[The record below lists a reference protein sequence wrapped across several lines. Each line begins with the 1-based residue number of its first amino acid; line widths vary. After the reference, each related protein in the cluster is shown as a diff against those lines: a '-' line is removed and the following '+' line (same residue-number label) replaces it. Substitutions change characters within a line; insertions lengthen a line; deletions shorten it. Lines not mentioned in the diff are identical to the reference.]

1 VWGFFFPA
9 WHDDGRPD
17 LKRHLAH
24 VLQQARMEAHPITH
38 SRFASTESK
47 LTKDEGPTTKSAA
60 RSASIAGFAL
70 PGITPSSLVFGHSS
84 FAIRRSSCIVCR
96 LSRRATP
103 LSRRT
108 YLDYVQNRYGI
119 ESEGVLTDF
128 LSRRDGRLLLADRI
142 DLSAMVE
149 RYGAPLEIAYCP
161 LITKQVSQ
169 MIDWA
174 AAARAQADYEGA
186 FLYAYA
192 TKANFAE
199 EVVRTAL
206 AAGANYETSATAD
219 VLIAHH
225 LWRQGTLTDDR
236 YLFCNGSKEDSYID
250 AIVALREAGYE
261 RIVPILDDMNELE
274 RLLERCKA
282 PLLLGVRE
290 RHFADVV
297 DPAHPGGE
305 RFGLTQAEIGE
316 VARRL
321 SGTSHRLVVYHAMV
335 GSQIE
340 DMDGWMARLE
350 RSAAAY
356 GRLRRSVPTLRAF
369 NFGGG
374 MPTSAY
380 ALDFAF
386 DYATFLR
393 CLMETVGAVCTA
405 YDVPH
410 PDLIGEFGRYTAASH
425 NVYILEVGSVKQG
438 QADRAEPWYLINGS
452 MMVSL
457 PDTLIVEDQQFIVL
471 PLDRWDAPAHGVRLG
486 GRRTC
491 DSDDMFPR
499 PSQPALILPDVRTED
514 LEMRPLYVAIFG
526 VGAYQQM
533 ISGRG
538 GAHHCLN
545 PEMRR
550 IIVEQDGDALV
561 VREIAPQG
569 LGTIMS
575 MLGYNAEPLEQ
586 PARPQPIPVDRRIA
600 REPIRAPRRPPMSRA
615 RSLAPHDPRRPA
627 QPGV

>member
-1 VWGFFFPA
+1 MSFGARAPTSQDGGTPNHTPGFQPPHYRINNRRRDTGKAPGALLVGF
-9 WHDDGRPD
+9 R
-17 LKRHLAH
+17 L
-24 VLQQARMEAHPITH
+24 PIV
-38 SRFASTESK
+38 EY
-47 LTKDEGPTTKSAA
+47 
-60 RSASIAGFAL
+60 
-70 PGITPSSLVFGHSS
+70 SS
-84 FAIRRSSCIVCR
+84 FVVCHCHF
-96 LSRRATP
+96 SRRATP
-103 LSRRT
+103 LSRQT

-119 ESEGVLTDF
+119 ASEGMLTDF

-161 LITKQVSQ
+161 LITKQVTQ

-174 AAARAQADYEGA
+174 AGARAQVEYDGA
-186 FLYAYA
+186 FVYAYA
-192 TKANFAE
+192 AKANFAE

-206 AAGANYETSATAD
+206 AAGANYETSAVAD

-225 LWRQGTLTDDR
+225 LWRQGSLTDDR

-261 RIVPILDDMNELE
+261 RIVPILDDLNELE
-274 RLLERCKA
+274 LLLERCQA

-290 RHFADVV
+290 RHYADVV
-297 DPAHPGGE
+297 NPAHPGGE
-305 RFGLTQAEIGE
+305 RFGLTQEEIGE

-321 SGTSHRLVVYHAMV
+321 SGTPHRLVVYHAMV

-350 RSAAAY
+350 RSAAGY
-356 GRLRRSVPTLRAF
+356 GRLRRRVPTLRAF

-386 DYATFLR
+386 DYAAFLR
-393 CLMETVGAVCTA
+393 RLMETVAAVCATH
-405 YDVPH
+405 DVPH

-425 NVYILEVGSVKQG
+425 NVYVLEVGSVKHA
-438 QADRAEPWYLINGS
+438 QASSSSAHGGASTEPWYLINGS

-499 PSQPALILPDVRTED
+499 PSQPALVLPDVRKNE
-514 LEMRPLYVAIFG
+514 LEAKPLYVTIFG

-538 GAHHCLN
+538 GAHHCLS
-545 PEMRR
+545 PEMRW

-561 VREIAPQG
+561 VREIAPQS
-569 LGTIMS
+569 LGMIMS
-575 MLGYNAEPLEQ
+575 LLGYNSERLDPV
-586 PARPQPIPVDRRIA
+586 ARPQPVPVDRGTL
-600 REPIRAPRRPPMSRA
+600 REPIRAPRRPPMLRA
-615 RSLAPHDPRRPA
+615 RSLAFHESRSSG
-627 QPGV
+627 QPGM

>member
-1 VWGFFFPA
+1 
-9 WHDDGRPD
+9 
-17 LKRHLAH
+17 
-24 VLQQARMEAHPITH
+24 
-38 SRFASTESK
+38 
-47 LTKDEGPTTKSAA
+47 
-60 RSASIAGFAL
+60 
-70 PGITPSSLVFGHSS
+70 
-84 FAIRRSSCIVCR
+84 
-96 LSRRATP
+96 LSRQ
-103 LSRRT
+103 T

-119 ESEGVLTDF
+119 ASEGMLTDF

-149 RYGAPLEIAYCP
+149 RYGAPLEMAYCP
-161 LITKQVSQ
+161 LITKQITQ

-174 AAARAQADYEGA
+174 AAARAQADYDGA

-219 VLIAHH
+219 VSIAHH
-225 LWRQGTLTDDR
+225 LWRQGILTDDR

-250 AIVALREAGYE
+250 AIVALRESGYE
-261 RIVPILDDMNELE
+261 RIVPILDDLNELE
-274 RLLERCKA
+274 LLLERCKA

-297 DPAHPGGE
+297 NPAHPGGE
-305 RFGLTQAEIGE
+305 RFGLTQEEISE

-321 SGTSHRLVVYHAMV
+321 SGTPHRLVVYHAMV

-340 DMDGWMARLE
+340 DLDGWMARLE

-356 GRLRRSVPTLRAF
+356 GRLRQNVPTLRAF

-386 DYATFLR
+386 DYAAFLR
-393 CLMETVGAVCTA
+393 RLMETMAAVCA
-405 YDVPH
+405 AHDVPQ

-425 NVYILEVGSVKQG
+425 NVYILEVGSVKQAQEDG
-438 QADRAEPWYLINGS
+438 AEPWYLINGS

-457 PDTLIVEDQQFIVL
+457 PDTLIVEDQQFITL

-499 PSQPALILPDVRTED
+499 PSQPALMLPDVSKTE
-514 LEMRPLYVAIFG
+514 LESRPLYVAIFG

-538 GAHHCLN
+538 GAHHCLS

-561 VREIAPQG
+561 VREIAPQS

-575 MLGYNAEPLEQ
+575 MLGYNSEPLE
-586 PARPQPIPVDRRIA
+586 PVTRPQPVPVERRA
-600 REPIRAPRRPPMSRA
+600 LREPIRAPRRPPMLRA
-615 RSLAPHDPRRPA
+615 RSVALHASRGSAHSRM
-627 QPGV
+627 

>member
-1 VWGFFFPA
+1 
-9 WHDDGRPD
+9 
-17 LKRHLAH
+17 
-24 VLQQARMEAHPITH
+24 
-38 SRFASTESK
+38 
-47 LTKDEGPTTKSAA
+47 
-60 RSASIAGFAL
+60 
-70 PGITPSSLVFGHSS
+70 
-84 FAIRRSSCIVCR
+84 
-96 LSRRATP
+96 LSRQ
-103 LSRRT
+103 T

-119 ESEGVLTDF
+119 ESEGMLTDF

-142 DLSAMVE
+142 DLSAMAE

-161 LITKQVSQ
+161 LITKQVMQ
-169 MIDWA
+169 MNDWA
-174 AAARAQADYEGA
+174 AEARAQSGYDGA

-225 LWRQGTLTDDR
+225 LWRQGSLPDDR
-236 YLFCNGSKEDSYID
+236 YLFCNGSKEDSYVD
-250 AIVALREAGYE
+250 AIVALRQAGYE
-261 RIVPILDDMNELE
+261 RIVPILDDLDELE
-274 RLLERCKA
+274 ALLARCRA

-297 DPAHPGGE
+297 NPAHPGGE
-305 RFGLTQAEIGE
+305 RFGMTQAEIAE

-321 SGTSHRLVVYHAMV
+321 AGTPHRLVVYHAMV

-340 DMDGWMARLE
+340 DMDGWMARLR

-356 GRLRRSVPTLRAF
+356 ARLRRHVPTLRAF

-380 ALDFAF
+380 ALDFQF
-386 DYATFLR
+386 DYSAFLR
-393 CLMETVGAVCTA
+393 RLMETMAEVGAA
-405 YDVPH
+405 YDVPQ
-410 PDLIGEFGRYTAASH
+410 PDLIGEFGRYTVASH
-425 NVYILEVGSVKQG
+425 NVYLFEVGSVKRGQG
-438 QADRAEPWYLINGS
+438 ENAEPWYLINGS
-452 MMVSL
+452 LMVSL
-457 PDTLIVEDQQFIVL
+457 PDTLIVDDQQFIVL
-471 PLDRWDAPAHGVRLG
+471 PLDRWDQPAQGVRLG

-491 DSDDMFPR
+491 DSDDVFPR
-499 PSQPALILPDVRTED
+499 PGQPALMLPEVGGGVLAEQ
-514 LEMRPLYVAIFG
+514 PLHVAVFG

-561 VREIAPQG
+561 VREIAPQN

-575 MLGYNAEPLEQ
+575 MLGYNAEQLE
-586 PARPQPIPVDRRIA
+586 PVARPQPVPVERRSP
-600 REPIRAPRRPPMSRA
+600 REPIRAPRRPPMLRA
-615 RSLAPHDPRRPA
+615 RTLSIAGPRTGARPA
-627 QPGV
+627 A

>member
-1 VWGFFFPA
+1 
-9 WHDDGRPD
+9 
-17 LKRHLAH
+17 
-24 VLQQARMEAHPITH
+24 M
-38 SRFASTESK
+38 SRQ
-47 LTKDEGPTTKSAA
+47 
-60 RSASIAGFAL
+60 
-70 PGITPSSLVFGHSS
+70 
-84 FAIRRSSCIVCR
+84 
-96 LSRRATP
+96 
-103 LSRRT
+103 T

-119 ESEGVLTDF
+119 ESEGMLTDF

-174 AAARAQADYEGA
+174 AAARAATGYAGQ
-186 FLYAYA
+186 FVYAYA

-225 LWRQGTLTDDR
+225 LWRQGALSDDR
-236 YLFCNGSKEDSYID
+236 YLFCNGSKEDSYVD
-250 AIVALREAGYE
+250 AIVALREAGYQQ
-261 RIVPILDDMNELE
+261 IVPILDDLDELD
-274 RLLERCKA
+274 RLLERCQA

-297 DPAHPGGE
+297 NPAHPGGE
-305 RFGLTQAEIGE
+305 RFGLTQAEIAE
-316 VARRL
+316 AAERL
-321 SGTSHRLVVYHAMV
+321 AGTPHQLVVYHAMV

-356 GRLRRSVPTLRAF
+356 ASLRQRVPTLRAF

-380 ALDFAF
+380 TLDFAF

-393 CLMETVGAVCTA
+393 RLMATVAAVCA
-405 YDVPH
+405 AHAVPQ
-410 PDLIGEFGRYTAASH
+410 PDLIGEFGRYTVASH
-425 NVYILEVGSVKQG
+425 TLYIMEVGSVKRE
-438 QADRAEPWYLINGS
+438 QAGADEPWYLINGS
-452 MMVSL
+452 MMVSV

-471 PLDRWDAPAHGVRLG
+471 PLDRWDAPAQGVRLG

-499 PSQPALILPDVRTED
+499 PSQPALMLPEISREE
-514 LEMRPLYVAIFG
+514 LAARPLHVAVFG

-533 ISGRG
+533 IAGRG

-550 IIVEQDGDALV
+550 VIIEQDDDALV
-561 VREIAPQG
+561 VREIAPQS
-569 LGTIMS
+569 LDTIMG
-575 MLGYNAEPLEQ
+575 MLGYAAEPLEQ
-586 PARPQPIPVDRRIA
+586 PARARSIPVERRAI
-600 REPIRAPRRPPMSRA
+600 REPVRLLRPSRRRLAAPRP
-615 RSLAPHDPRRPA
+615 RSLTAGA
-627 QPGV
+627 AAAI

>member
-1 VWGFFFPA
+1 MSFGARAPTSQDGGTPNHTPGFQPPHYRINNRRRDTGKAPGALLVGF
-9 WHDDGRPD
+9 R
-17 LKRHLAH
+17 L
-24 VLQQARMEAHPITH
+24 PIV
-38 SRFASTESK
+38 EY
-47 LTKDEGPTTKSAA
+47 
-60 RSASIAGFAL
+60 
-70 PGITPSSLVFGHSS
+70 SS
-84 FAIRRSSCIVCR
+84 FVVCHCHF
-96 LSRRATP
+96 SRRATP
-103 LSRRT
+103 LSRQT

-119 ESEGVLTDF
+119 ASEGMLTDF

-161 LITKQVSQ
+161 LITKQVAQ

-174 AAARAQADYEGA
+174 AAARAEADYDGA

-225 LWRQGTLTDDR
+225 LWRQGTLADDR

-261 RIVPILDDMNELE
+261 RIVPILDDLNELE
-274 RLLERCKA
+274 LLLERCQA

-290 RHFADVV
+290 RHYADVV
-297 DPAHPGGE
+297 NPAHPGGE
-305 RFGLTQAEIGE
+305 RFGLTQEEIGE

-321 SGTSHRLVVYHAMV
+321 SGTPHRLVVYHAMV

-350 RSAAAY
+350 RSAAGY
-356 GRLRRSVPTLRAF
+356 GRLRRRVPTLRAF

-386 DYATFLR
+386 DYAAFLR
-393 CLMETVGAVCTA
+393 RLMETVAAVCATH
-405 YDVPH
+405 DVPQ
-410 PDLIGEFGRYTAASH
+410 PDLIGEFGRYTVASH
-425 NVYILEVGSVKQG
+425 SVFLLEVGAVKAGQG
-438 QADRAEPWYLINGS
+438 DGAEPWYLVNGS

-457 PDTLIVEDQQFIVL
+457 PDALIVEGQQFVVL
-471 PLDRWDAPAHGVRLG
+471 PLDRWETPARGVRLG

-491 DSDDMFPR
+491 DSDDFFPR
-499 PSQPALILPDVRTED
+499 PSQPPLILPED
-514 LEMRPLYVAIFG
+514 GPGLVVAVFG

-550 IIVEQDGDALV
+550 IIIEQDGDALV
-561 VREIAPQG
+561 VREVAPQN

-575 MLGYNAEPLEQ
+575 LLGYNTEALEPVTRSQ
-586 PARPQPIPVDRRIA
+586 PTQVDRKPAREMA
-600 REPIRAPRRPPMSRA
+600 RVLRTPRRRQFVPRPRALSTRETRGSR
-615 RSLAPHDPRRPA
+615 
-627 QPGV
+627 PGV

>member
-1 VWGFFFPA
+1 
-9 WHDDGRPD
+9 
-17 LKRHLAH
+17 
-24 VLQQARMEAHPITH
+24 M
-38 SRFASTESK
+38 SK
-47 LTKDEGPTTKSAA
+47 QS
-60 RSASIAGFAL
+60 
-70 PGITPSSLVFGHSS
+70 
-84 FAIRRSSCIVCR
+84 
-96 LSRRATP
+96 
-103 LSRRT
+103 
-108 YLDYVQNRYGI
+108 YLDYIQNRYGI
-119 ESEGVLTDF
+119 ESEGMLTDF

-142 DLSAMVE
+142 DLSAMAE

-161 LITKQVSQ
+161 LITTQVER
-169 MIDWA
+169 MLGWA
-174 AAARAQADYEGA
+174 AGARAESGYEGE

-206 AAGANYETSATAD
+206 AAGAHYETSATAD

-225 LWRQGTLTDDR
+225 LWRQGVLPDTR
-236 YLFCNGSKEDSYID
+236 YLFCNGSKEASYVD
-250 AIVALREAGYE
+250 AIVALREAGYA
-261 RIVPILDDMNELE
+261 RVVPILDDLAELDAY
-274 RLLERCKA
+274 LARCTE

-297 DPAHPGGE
+297 NPAHPGGE
-305 RFGLTQAEIGE
+305 RFGLTQDEIAE

-321 SGTSHRLVVYHAMV
+321 AGTPHQLVVYHAMV
-335 GSQIE
+335 GSQLE

-356 GRLRRSVPTLRAF
+356 CRLRQQVPTLRAF

-380 ALDFAF
+380 ALGFAF
-386 DYATFLR
+386 DYPAFLR
-393 CLMETVGAVCTA
+393 RLMASLATVCAEHG
-405 YDVPH
+405 VPQ
-410 PDLIGEFGRYTAASH
+410 PDIIGEFGRYTVANHS
-425 NVYILEVGSVKQG
+425 VYLFEVGAVKAA
-438 QADRAEPWYLINGS
+438 QASQAEPWYLVNGS

-471 PLDRWDAPAHGVRLG
+471 PLERWDAEARGVRLG

-499 PSQPALILPDVRTED
+499 PSQPPLMLPDAGAGLT
-514 LEMRPLYVAIFG
+514 VAVFG

-550 IIVEQDGDALV
+550 IIIEQDDDALV
-561 VREIAPQG
+561 VREVAPQN
-569 LGTIMS
+569 LGAIMS
-575 MLGYNAEPLEQ
+575 LLGYATEQLEPV
-586 PARPQPIPVDRRIA
+586 ARPMPAVRPEPVRANRR
-600 REPIRAPRRPPMSRA
+600 RQLAPRP
-615 RSLAPHDPRRPA
+615 RSLVARAGRASAPA
-627 QPGV
+627 A

>member
-1 VWGFFFPA
+1 
-9 WHDDGRPD
+9 
-17 LKRHLAH
+17 
-24 VLQQARMEAHPITH
+24 M
-38 SRFASTESK
+38 SRQ
-47 LTKDEGPTTKSAA
+47 
-60 RSASIAGFAL
+60 
-70 PGITPSSLVFGHSS
+70 
-84 FAIRRSSCIVCR
+84 
-96 LSRRATP
+96 
-103 LSRRT
+103 T

-119 ESEGVLTDF
+119 ESEGMLTDF

-161 LITKQVSQ
+161 LISDQIGQ
-169 MIDWA
+169 MLGWTAD
-174 AAARAQADYEGA
+174 ARAQTGYEGA

-206 AAGANYETSATAD
+206 AAGAHYETSATAD

-225 LWRQGTLTDDR
+225 LWRQGVLQHDR

-250 AIVALREAGYE
+250 AMVALRMAGYS
-261 RIVPILDDMNELE
+261 RIVPILDDMEELE
-274 RLLERCKA
+274 ALLERCPA

-290 RHFADVV
+290 RHFAEVV
-297 DPAHPGGE
+297 NPAHPGGE
-305 RFGLTQAEIGE
+305 RFGLTQDEIAE

-321 SGTSHRLVVYHAMV
+321 AGTPHQLVVYHAMV

-340 DMDGWMARLE
+340 DMDGWMGRLE
-350 RSAAAY
+350 RSAATY
-356 GRLRRSVPTLRAF
+356 CQLRQRVPTLRAF

-386 DYATFLR
+386 DYAAFLR
-393 CLMETVGAVCTA
+393 RLMGTIAAVSAA
-405 YDVPH
+405 YAVPQ
-410 PDLIGEFGRYTAASH
+410 PDLIGEFGRYTVASH
-425 NVYILEVGSVKQG
+425 NVYLLEVGSVK
-438 QADRAEPWYLINGS
+438 RAQTGRPEPWYLINGS
-452 MMVSL
+452 MMVAL

-471 PLDRWDAPAHGVRLG
+471 PLDRWDAPAQGVRLG

-499 PSQPALILPDVRTED
+499 PSQPALVLPE
-514 LEMRPLYVAIFG
+514 LSKEELAEKPLYVAIFG

-550 IIVEQDGDALV
+550 IIIEQDGDPVTGCGLGALV
-561 VREIAPQG
+561 VREIAPQN
-569 LGTIMS
+569 LETIMS
-575 MLGYNAEPLEQ
+575 LLGYSAEPLEQ
-586 PARPQPIPVDRRIA
+586 PARPRAVPVERRSL
-600 REPIRAPRRPPMSRA
+600 REPVRLLRPSRRRQPVLRG
-615 RSLAPHDPRRPA
+615 RGTVHE
-627 QPGV
+627 QPGLQPAL

>member
-1 VWGFFFPA
+1 
-9 WHDDGRPD
+9 
-17 LKRHLAH
+17 L
-24 VLQQARMEAHPITH
+24 
-38 SRFASTESK
+38 SK
-47 LTKDEGPTTKSAA
+47 Q
-60 RSASIAGFAL
+60 
-70 PGITPSSLVFGHSS
+70 
-84 FAIRRSSCIVCR
+84 
-96 LSRRATP
+96 
-103 LSRRT
+103 T

-119 ESEGVLTDF
+119 ASEGMLTDF

-142 DLSAMVE
+142 DLCAMVE
-149 RYGAPLEIAYCP
+149 RYGAPLEVAYCP
-161 LITKQVSQ
+161 LITKQVAQ

-174 AAARAQADYEGA
+174 AAARAEADYDGA

-250 AIVALREAGYE
+250 AIVALREAGYT
-261 RIVPILDDMNELE
+261 RVVPILDDLNELE
-274 RLLERCKA
+274 LLIERCKA

-297 DPAHPGGE
+297 NPAHPGGE

-321 SGTSHRLVVYHAMV
+321 HGTPHRLVVYHAMV

-356 GRLRRSVPTLRAF
+356 ARLRRGVPTLRAF

-393 CLMETVGAVCTA
+393 RLMESMAAVCA
-405 YDVPH
+405 SHDVPQ

-438 QADRAEPWYLINGS
+438 QGERAEPWYLINGS
-452 MMVSL
+452 TMVSL

-471 PLDRWDAPAHGVRLG
+471 PLDRWDAPVHGVRLG

-491 DSDDMFPR
+491 DSDDIFPR
-499 PSQPALILPDVRTED
+499 PSQPALMLPDVSKQE
-514 LEMRPLYVAIFG
+514 LAAQPLYVAVFG

-550 IIVEQDGDALV
+550 LIVEQDGDALV
-561 VREIAPQG
+561 VREIAPQS

-575 MLGYNAEPLEQ
+575 MLGYNVEPLEQ
-586 PARPQPIPVDRRIA
+586 PARPQPVPVERRTL
-600 REPIRAPRRPPMSRA
+600 REPIRAPRRPPMLRA
-615 RSLAPHDPRRPA
+615 RSLALHEARGRA
-627 QPGV
+627 QPGVRFAEKVLASSK